1 MSFLDGHLAN
11 DRGIWAVI
19 EDHLEQT
26 KMPSNIGPP
35 AVALDGA
42 LLVHFFP
49 STRRDVVKR
58 STLRVDIEKIRLL
71 R

>member
-1 MSFLDGHLAN
+1 M
-11 DRGIWAVI
+11 I